1 MSATT
6 TLIKARPCICQ
17 RCGSEFASWIKLP
30 YCADCGEALD
40 AAREEQE
47 RLDAL
52 AARCRDFWDGIPPLY
67 RQTDKTRLAPPLRSA
82 IESYEYGPMG
92 VGFIGMAGAGKTRAA
107 VLILADLMERGM
119 STLYLPATELSAAAA
134 GAFSGDP
141 KEKERC
147 REILR
152 KSRKVKALLIDDLG
166 KGRLTERA
174 ESELYDILETRTS
187 HELPT
192 IWTSNSNAQGL
203 RSMFSQ
209 DRADAL
215 IRRLGKE
222 FCTHITV

>member
-6 TLIKARPCICQ
+6 TIEARPCICQ

-30 YCADCGEALD
+30 YCAECAEALY
-40 AAREEQE
+40 AANAEQAC
-47 RLDAL
+47 LDAL

-67 RQTDKTRLAPPLRSA
+67 RQTDKARLAPPLRSA

-92 VGFIGMAGAGKTRAA
+92 VGFIGSAGAGKTRAA
-107 VLILADLMERGM
+107 VLILAGLMEQGM

-134 GAFSGDP
+134 GAFSDDP

-174 ESELYDILETRTS
+174 ESELYDILEHRTG
-187 HELPT
+187 HLLPT
-192 IWTSNSNAQGL
+192 FWTANSEAKGL
-203 RSMFSQ
+203 RSMLSR

-215 IRRLGKE
+215 IRRIGRE
-222 FCTHITV
+222 FCKHVVL